1 MASQHFSEPLAI
13 VLGAAHGRPTVD
25 LAAPWGGSVARSTST
40 GRSTTSTSAAPA
52 AATTKRRPPP
62 VVLVHGL
69 GGSHLNWVGIGAP
82 ARAPP
87 TGRGPRPRGLRVHAV
102 ARTVDVGAPQR
113 RPAQPLRPPGA
124 RPPGRARRQL
134 DGRHGLAPARR
145 PAPRAGRRSRAHRPV
160 AADPAPAARP
170 QVAATFAL
178 YAVPR
183 VGEAVLTR
191 YNARYT
197 DRQRVLGTIAL
208 CFADASR
215 ADDELIGASVELAA
229 WRRTTPAPEADFLGA
244 ARSLLA
250 VLRRPRRYDALIAG
264 IDRPVLL
271 VHGELDRLVPVSAAR
286 RTAALNPTWHTA
298 YLDRCRAHPP
308 ARGAGR
314 RAGGPRALARHDGHL
329 SDSHPAPPGGAG
341 WSATTTHGPAVG
353 PTGRAQ

>member
-1 MASQHFSEPLAI
+1 MSSQQSFQPHAASAAQPL
-13 VLGAAHGRPTVD
+13 D
-25 LAAPWGGSVARSTST
+25 LAAPWGAPSRSVDLDGPVHYVDFGGPDGCDDSDA
-40 GRSTTSTSAAPA
+40 
-52 AATTKRRPPP
+52 PPP

-69 GGSHLNWVGIGAP
+69 GGSHLNWVGIGP
-82 ARAPP
+82 A
-87 TGRGPRPRGLRVHAV
+87 L
-102 ARTVDVGAPQR
+102 ARTRRVVALDLAGFGLTASLGRSTSVHHNAALLSRFIHRVLGRPAVLVGNSMGGMVSLLLADR
-113 RPAQPLRPPGA
+113 RPEQVAGLGLIDPSLPIPRQRP
-124 RPPGRARRQL
+124 
-134 DGRHGLAPARR
+134 D
-145 PAPRAGRRSRAHRPV
+145 
-160 AADPAPAARP
+160 P

-215 ADDELIGASVELAA
+215 ADDDLIGASIELAA

-271 VHGELDRLVPVSAAR
+271 VHGELDRLVPVAAAR
-286 RTAALNPTWHTA
+286 RTAALNPSWHTA
-298 YLDRCRAHPP
+298 YLD
-308 ARGAGR
+308 GAGHT
-314 RAGGPRALARHDGHL
+314 PQLEV
-329 SDSHPAPPGGAG
+329 PAEVLDVLEP
-341 WSATTTHGPAVG
+341 WLDNAV
-353 PTGRAQ
+353 T